1 MRKPNY
7 YICRRCDNEIY
18 GDEKLYDLSDFGLD
32 LVCKECFVD
41 YVKDHKLLPENIID
55 EDGWSGDLL
64 ADHLD
69 IDVTTAESHIDN
81 EYDLMLEAKEEE
93 RREENILRKYNNF

>member
-7 YICRRCDNEIY
+7 HTCCRCDNEIY
-18 GDEKLYDLSDFGLD
+18 GDEKLYDLTQFGIG
-32 LVCKECFVD
+32 LVCEECFID
-41 YVKDHKLLPENIID
+41 YVKDHELLSEDIID

-69 IDVTTAESHIDN
+69 IDTTMAESHIEN
-81 EYDLMLEAKEEE
+81 EYDLMLEA
-93 RREENILRKYNNF
+93 REEARRDVYL

>member
-1 MRKPNY
+1 MKKPTH
-7 YICRRCDNEIY
+7 YICCRCHNEVY
-18 GDEKLYDLSDFGLD
+18 GDEKLYDLDPFGMD
-32 LVCKECFVD
+32 LVCEECFID
-41 YVKDHKLLPENIID
+41 YVKNHELLFEDILD

-69 IDVTTAESHIDN
+69 IDTTTAESHIDN

-93 RREENILRKYNNF
+93 KRDMYL